1 MVLLRKPNGNMGR
14 VGFLCLVGKFS
25 ESRAECDIP
34 PIPPPP
40 FPGSWPGARPC

>member
-1 MVLLRKPNGNMGR
+1 MVLLRKPDGNMGR

-34 PIPPPP
+34 PPL